1 MVRARRWCKLAGIF
15 LVWALLAPVGL
26 GLLGSAPAHA
36 ALDPRIT
43 DLINRMSVGE
53 RVGQLFLVTFVG
65 SDASPESDIGVL
77 IQQYRVGGV
86 VLLASNRN
94 FTNGEDT
101 PQQVADL
108 TNRLQALAMASPVQP
123 PSEGETPREVVP
135 IPLFLAVDHEGDGW
149 PCTRIRSGLTPLP
162 SAMAIG
168 ATWDEKSAYA
178 MGEITGRELK
188 ALGINLLLGP
198 SLDVLSNPHPFSGGD
213 LGTRVLGGDPFWVGR
228 LGTAYIQGV
237 HEGSGG
243 RVATVAKHFPGH
255 GESDRRADEE
265 AATVQKSLQQLYQ
278 IELAPFFAAT
288 KVEGVDADAITDGLM
303 SSHIRYR
310 GLQGNIR
317 QLTPPISFAPE
328 LQSLMSLPE
337 FAPWRER
344 GGLLVSD
351 ALGVRAVRRY
361 YDPQEQ
367 NFPARRVALDAFL
380 AGNDLLLLSQFA
392 LTDSWPEQFENMK
405 RTIAFFQDKYQA
417 DADFRRRVDAA
428 LYRILQLKLRLY
440 PSFTLEETQVDPA
453 MALAS
458 VGKRREAVV
467 EVARKGFT
475 LIYPGPEELAD
486 RLPSPPLPDERIVVI
501 TDAREVRD
509 CTGCPTFPLL
519 PPTALEGWILRLYG
533 PKASGQVDP
542 EQVHSGTYAQL
553 KRLLTAPLEEW
564 TEEERTLEERIQE
577 ADWLIFA
584 ALDVDTERYPESDAL
599 RQFLRTRTDSLR
611 GKAIVVI
618 TFHAPYYLDTTEI
631 SKLTAYYAAY
641 SKVDPCVEVAVRALF
656 KEFTPVGAP
665 PASVAGIN
673 YDLIQRTEPDTDQ
686 LVQIQ
691 VVNAPS
697 AEGTPSAVGVK
708 VGDTLELA
716 TSPILDRNGHLV
728 PDGTPV
734 EFRLFYPAESL
745 ELPRIAATT
754 KDGVA
759 RAKVVLERT
768 GQLEISLVSRHGL
781 RSTTVVVTIQQGQP
795 AVIETVEPSPTPTR
809 TETPTPLPTSTP
821 TRTPRPTATP
831 TQVPTATP
839 TPERRAPAQ
848 EGVPPGGFALS
859 LGAAVLAGVAGFAF
873 QEGRGHGRAGQVR
886 YALWGVILAT
896 VGYVL
901 WALGWLDAFG
911 PLQHLPRTWQAPV
924 ISLLFGLLSLLSLSW
939 ERRA

>member
-1 MVRARRWCKLAGIF
+1 MLRQARWRKA
-15 LVWALLAPVGL
+15 VALLSLVGV
-26 GLLGSAPAHA
+26 LLLQGRLALPSAHA
-36 ALDPRIT
+36 APDPRIT

-65 SDASPESDIGVL
+65 SDVSPESDIGVL

-94 FTNGEDT
+94 FVNGEDT
-101 PQQVADL
+101 PQQVAEL
-108 TNRLQALAMASPVQP
+108 TNRLQALAMTPPAQPSSGEGTPPREPVQ
-123 PSEGETPREVVP
+123 
-135 IPLFLAVDHEGDGW
+135 IPLFVAVDHEGDGW
-149 PCTRIRSGLTPLP
+149 PYTRIRSGLTPLP

-168 ATWDEKSAYA
+168 ATWDEKSAYT
-178 MGEITGRELK
+178 MGEVTGRELK
-188 ALGINLLLGP
+188 ALGINMLLGP
-198 SLDVLSNPHPFSGGD
+198 SLDVLSNPHPYSGGD
-213 LGTRVLGGDPFWVGR
+213 LGTRVFGGDPFWVGR

-288 KVEGVDADAITDGLM
+288 RAEGVDADATTDGLM

-328 LQSLMSLPE
+328 LQSLMGLPE

-428 LYRILQLKLRLY
+428 LYRILQLKVRLY

-467 EVARKGFT
+467 EVARKGFS
-475 LIYPGPEELAD
+475 LVYPGPEELAD

-509 CTGCPTFPLL
+509 CTGCPSFPLL
-519 PPTALEGWILRLYG
+519 APTALQDWILHLYG
-533 PKASGQVDP
+533 PEASGQVDP
-542 EQVHSGTYAQL
+542 EQIYSGTYAQL
-553 KRLLTAPLEEW
+553 KHLLTAPPEEW
-564 TEEERTLEERIQE
+564 TEEERVLDERIKQ

-618 TFHAPYYLDTTEI
+618 AFNAPYYLDTTEI

-641 SKVDPCVEVAVRALF
+641 SKVDPFVEVAVRALF

-665 PASVAGIN
+665 PVSVAGIN
-673 YDLIQRTEPDTDQ
+673 YDLIQRTEPDPGQ
-686 LVQIQ
+686 VVQIK
-691 VVNAPS
+691 VVNAPP
-697 AEGTPSAVGVK
+697 AGGTPGTVGVK
-708 VGDTLELA
+708 VGDKLELA

-734 EFRLFYPAESL
+734 EFRLFYPTESL

-759 RAKVVLERT
+759 RATVVLERI

-795 AVIETVEPSPTPTR
+795 AVIETIEPSPTPTR
-809 TETPTPLPTSTP
+809 TETPTPLPTPTP

-831 TQVPTATP
+831 TLPPTPTP

-848 EGVPPGGFALS
+848 EGVPPSGFALS
-859 LGAAVLAGVAGFAF
+859 LGAAVLAGVAGFAV
-873 QEGRGHGRAGQVR
+873 QEGRGHGRARQVR

-901 WALGWLDAFG
+901 WAVGWLDAFG
-911 PLQHLPRTWQAPV
+911 PLRQLPRAWQAPV
-924 ISLLFGLLSLLSLSW
+924 VSLLFGLLSLLSLSW
-939 ERRA
+939 ERRS